1 MRITFKQYIPVVA
14 ALILAALSLT
24 AHADT
29 LSLVSPGNVVNPTG
43 AVYVGPYSLYDSNK
57 SDISAFCLDADREIY
72 VGESWQ
78 ATPQNLSA
86 VHPPNGDDVT
96 SALLLYQAQTGVI
109 SDTTAQL
116 DIWALTDVNSA
127 ETLGWNFN
135 ADDPLLFQDETLALS
150 GDVTQAFLQQFT
162 LYTAVPGTQSEGG
175 TAQDFLQFTSNG
187 TGPTTPLAPTPE
199 PSSLLLLGT
208 GLLGGATTIYRRM
221 RATVT
226 S

>member
-1 MRITFKQYIPVVA
+1 MRITVKQYLPVVA

-29 LSLVSPGNVVNPTG
+29 LSLVSPGTVVNPTG
-43 AVYVGPYSLYDSNK
+43 AVYVGPYSLHDSNK

-72 VGESWQ
+72 VGETWQ

-86 VHPPNGDDVT
+86 VHPPNGNDTT
-96 SALLLYQAQTGVI
+96 SAILLYQAQQGLI
-109 SDTTAQL
+109 SNTTAQL

-127 ETLGWNFN
+127 ETLGWSFST
-135 ADDPLLFQDETLALS
+135 DDPLLYQDEVLAES
-150 GDVTQAFLQQFT
+150 GDVSSAFLQQFT
-162 LYTAVPGTQSEGG
+162 LYTAVPGTQNEGG
-175 TAQDFLQFTSNG
+175 TAQDFLQFNSNG
-187 TGPTTPLAPTPE
+187 TTPTPLAPTPE
-199 PSSLLLLGT
+199 PSSLILLGT
-208 GLLGGATTIYRRM
+208 GLLGGATSIYRRM